1 MSVRNNSSLR
11 TRRRPLRYT
20 LGIAFVSL
28 FGFHSFG
35 GESEKEHV
43 SLQLKWMHQFQFA
56 GYYAAETQGFY
67 AEEGLEVEIFESTPD
82 KPPLSRVLAGHAD
95 FGVSGADL
103 LLAKMNDRPVVACL
117 AVFQHSPYA
126 LISVADSNLSRPSDL
141 IDKTVMLSGDQGAAQ
156 LHALLRREGLPKNR
170 INFVPHS
177 WNLDDLISGK
187 VDVMTGYTTAEPF
200 QLRARGIKPTVIRTS
215 DYGVDFYGDTL
226 FTTEAMVN
234 NRQSE
239 VDAMIRA
246 TTRGWKYAMQHPDEL
261 IDHILTLP
269 GVRERGIVR
278 ENLEY
283 EAKEMKNLI
292 LPDLVEI
299 GHMNPGRWAQIADA
313 YVAAEIIKY
322 PKNDKWFDDFIYDPT
337 VHSLNLE
344 RWIFSLSCI
353 IAAGLA
359 VLFWN
364 VLLRRKVE
372 NRTEEMLRGER
383 KLHAI
388 LDNSNNVLALLSS
401 DGKLVELNQKA
412 IEFTGVNR
420 TDVLG
425 IHFSNTPLWEKSP
438 EISEEISRGIEGI
451 RQGGS
456 GIRLETQLT
465 TSEGVVRTLD
475 FSLRP
480 VTRSDD
486 SLEFIVA
493 EGIDITDQKAV
504 AFDLETSRA
513 SLSSLVEHTRGLI
526 WSVDRDG
533 ILINSNNQ
541 FRQALW
547 RQTGKTIAEGNSV
560 YDFFGENEGRQ
571 WKHYFNRA
579 LEGDRFTAE
588 FSVPDPTGR
597 QVHEASFHS
606 IVQDRKITG
615 VTVFEFDISERKRS
629 AEILQQTAE
638 LNQLLLDSSLDAV
651 IGVDLEGDV
660 VHWNGQSADVF
671 GYTEKEAINS
681 PVKKM
686 FPQLEE
692 YFDPETEESNE
703 LRFEMDA
710 FRADGSSFPAEIS
723 LSVLPPGHQVAFN
736 FFVRDVTEHHR
747 LEEKLRQSQ
756 KMEAIGQLA
765 GGVAHDFNNLLTVI
779 QGNASIVKDEWNE
792 HFDDTNRNDSQ
803 CLHAVDEITNA
814 SERAASLTGQL
825 LAFSRQQAIQ
835 FKTLQVNETTENVIS
850 MLNRLIGEDI
860 QLRTELCED
869 PTYIRADKGMLEQV
883 ILNLAV
889 NGRDAMPNGGLLTIK
904 TSVVE
909 LKRNSGVLPGSI
921 APGEFVRIDI
931 KDTGKGIPAE
941 DLPHIFEP
949 FFTTKAIGKG
959 TGLGL
964 ATVFGIMDQH
974 QGWLDVESEVGK
986 GTVFTVWIPTTKA
999 LPETAPQTT
1008 APASDP
1014 RSGKHG
1020 GETILLVEDEDRLRL
1035 VAKKIL
1041 TKHGYHVIE
1050 AHSGQQALGVWEQF
1064 GANVD
1069 LLLTDIVMP
1078 EGMSGHEL
1086 SVRLQSEKPSLKV
1099 IYSSGYTAEIFR
1111 GNAVFPDDVSFI
1123 GKPYLPEQ
1131 LLSEVR
1137 AVLDEVALTA

>member
-1 MSVRNNSSLR
+1 M
-11 TRRRPLRYT
+11 
-20 LGIAFVSL
+20 
-28 FGFHSFG
+28 
-35 GESEKEHV
+35 
-43 SLQLKWMHQFQFA
+43 KWRHQFQFA
-56 GYYAAETQGFY
+56 GYYAAEIQGFF
-67 AEEGLEVEIFESTPD
+67 AEEGLEVEIFESTPE
-82 KPPLSRVLAGHAD
+82 KPPLNSVLAGRAD
-95 FGVSGADL
+95 FGVSAGDL
-103 LLAKMNDRPVVACL
+103 LLARMNDKPVVACL

-126 LISVADSNLSRPSDL
+126 LISTGDSPISRPSDL
-141 IDKTVMLSGDQGAAQ
+141 IDRTMMLSGDQGAAQ
-156 LHALLRREGLPKNR
+156 MHALLKREGLPKDR

-177 WNLDDLISGK
+177 WQLDDLISGK

-200 QLRARGIKPTVIRTS
+200 QLEARGIKPTVLRIS

-226 FTTEAMVN
+226 FTTEAMIK
-234 NRQSE
+234 NRKSE
-239 VDAMIRA
+239 VEAMIRA
-246 TTRGWKYAMQHPDEL
+246 TSRGWKYAMQNPDEI

-269 GVRERGIVR
+269 GVRERGIER
-278 ENLEY
+278 ANLEF
-283 EAKEMKNLI
+283 EAAEMQNLI

-299 GHMNPGRWAQIADA
+299 GHMNPGRWSQIADTFA
-313 YVAAEIIKY
+313 GAGIAEA
-322 PKNDKWFDDFIYDPT
+322 PKNEDWLDDFIYDPDA
-337 VHSLNLE
+337 HSYSLQQ
-344 RWIFSLSCI
+344 WIFTLACI
-353 IAAGLA
+353 AGSGLM

-364 VLLRRKVE
+364 ILLRRKVDQ
-372 NRTEEMLRGER
+372 RTEAMLRGER

-388 LDNSNNVLALLSS
+388 LNNSNNVLALLSN
-401 DGKLVELNQKA
+401 DGRLVELNRRA

-420 TDVLG
+420 SEVLG
-425 IHFSNTPLWEKSP
+425 VDFSDTPLWETSSVASS
-438 EISEEISRGIEGI
+438 EISKGIERI
-451 RQGGS
+451 QNGGK
-456 GIRLETQLT
+456 GIRLETDLT
-465 TSEGVVRTLD
+465 TSEGKVRTLD

-480 VTRSDD
+480 VSRADN

-493 EGIDITDQKAV
+493 EGIDITEQKAV
-504 AFDLETSRA
+504 AFDLETSRS

-526 WSVDRDG
+526 WSVDREG
-533 ILINSNNQ
+533 ILISSNTQ

-547 RQTGKTIAEGNSV
+547 RRTGKTIAEGDSV
-560 YDFFGENEGRQ
+560 FDFFEEHERRQ
-571 WKHYFNRA
+571 WELYFERA
-579 LEGDRFTAE
+579 LQGDRFTAE
-588 FSVPDPTGR
+588 FTVPDPTGR

-606 IVQDRKITG
+606 ISQDKQIAG

-629 AEILQQTAE
+629 AEVLQQTAE
-638 LNQLLLDSSLDAV
+638 LNQLLLDSALDAV
-651 IGVDLEGDV
+651 IGVNSKGEV
-660 VHWNGQSADVF
+660 VHWNCQSVDVF
-671 GYTEKEAINS
+671 GYPENEAIGA

-686 FPQLEE
+686 FPQLDDF
-692 YFDPETEESNE
+692 FDADKEESNE

-710 FRADGSSFPAEIS
+710 FRSDGSSFPAEIS
-723 LSVLPPGHQVAFN
+723 LSILPEGHQVAFN

-779 QGNASIVKDEWNE
+779 QGNASIVKDEWDE
-792 HFDDTNRNDSQ
+792 HVKGSNGSNNSSQ
-803 CLHAVDEITNA
+803 CLHAVTEITNA

-835 FKTLQVNETTENVIS
+835 FKTLQVNESTESVIS
-850 MLNRLIGEDI
+850 MLTRLIGEDI
-860 QLRTELCED
+860 QLRTELCPE
-869 PTYIRADKGMLEQV
+869 PTFIRADKGMLEQV

-889 NGRDAMPNGGLLTIK
+889 NGRDAMPDGGLLTIK

-909 LKRNSGVLPGSI
+909 LQRNSEALPRSLE
-921 APGEFVRIDI
+921 PGEFVRIDI

-949 FFTTKAIGKG
+949 FFTTKEVGKG

-974 QGWLDVESEVGK
+974 NGWLDVDSKVGK
-986 GTVFTVWIPTTKA
+986 GTIFTVW
-999 LPETAPQTT
+999 LPITNVAPDSPLQVLEPADKTR
-1008 APASDP
+1008 PAS
-1014 RSGKHG
+1014 RG
-1020 GETILLVEDEDRLRL
+1020 GETILLVEDEDGLRL

-1086 SVRLQSEKPSLKV
+1086 SVRLQAEKPSLKV

-1111 GNAVFPDDVSFI
+1111 GNAVFPEDVSFI
-1123 GKPYLPEQ
+1123 GKPYLPEH
-1131 LLSEVR
+1131 LLAEVR
-1137 AVLDEVALTA
+1137 AVLDGVALTA